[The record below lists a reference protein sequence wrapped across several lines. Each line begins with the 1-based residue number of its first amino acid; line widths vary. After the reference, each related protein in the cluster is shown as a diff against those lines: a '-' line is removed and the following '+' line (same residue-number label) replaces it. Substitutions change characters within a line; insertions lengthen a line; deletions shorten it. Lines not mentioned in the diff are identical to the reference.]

1 MHWISLVLKNLI
13 YDENNDLL
21 KILEDYCVKKVKESN
36 YEQASGFAFERIVF
50 TYLDYILYRDGYS
63 YKGKS
68 IISKLD
74 NDWNFQFRNSIEHFY
89 PQNPIEKELF
99 MKWEDEDLNSFGNLA
114 LITVS
119 GNSKFSNLPPE
130 GKVSSYQELIKQS
143 LKLKIMKEMIY
154 INGGVWNKEI
164 ATIHR
169 EEMFNILKQGAF
181 NNTATSTI
189 STKIRTKRSS
199 RLKILQ

>member
-1 MHWISLVLKNLI
+1 
-13 YDENNDLL
+13 
-21 KILEDYCVKKVKESN
+21 
-36 YEQASGFAFERIVF
+36 
-50 TYLDYILYRDGYS
+50 
-63 YKGKS
+63 
-68 IISKLD
+68 
-74 NDWNFQFRNSIEHFY
+74 
-89 PQNPIEKELF
+89 
-99 MKWEDEDLNSFGNLA
+99 MKWEDEDVNSFGNLA

-189 STKIRTKRSS
+189 STKSRTKRSS